1 MYNVFVI
8 EHNIKANPKES
19 NAGKKKKK
27 RTQDR
32 NCTYVEHNLK
42 HPRLDLRNDCSPKN
56 MPSPTFT
63 IAFTY

>member
-27 RTQDR
+27 K
-32 NCTYVEHNLK
+32 EHKIEIALMLNTIWNT
-42 HPRLDLRNDCSPKN
+42 LD
-56 MPSPTFT
+56 
-63 IAFTY
+63 

>member
-27 RTQDR
+27 
-32 NCTYVEHNLK
+32 EHKIEIALMLNTIWNT
-42 HPRLDLRNDCSPKN
+42 LD
-56 MPSPTFT
+56 
-63 IAFTY
+63 